1 MGLLNNLKDVGLNAI
16 LVPVALVKDV
26 VAIGQKDAT
35 VKEEKPNWLVDHTTN
50 TVEQSKRV
58 SNAALSTW
66 ENMKDLWDSP

>member
-16 LVPVALVKDV
+16 LLPVALAKDV
-26 VAIGQKDAT
+26 IAIGQKDAS
-35 VKEEKPNWLVDHTTN
+35 VKEESSNWVAEHTTN